1 MQKTIAKINLKAI
14 KNNAEAFK
22 TLTGK
27 KLCAVVKANAYGHG
41 ALATV
46 NALESVADFFA
57 VALIEEAL
65 EIRQAVCDKEILVLT
80 PPTDIS
86 EVVYLFDERFIASVG
101 DLKTAKLIQRVAF
114 LRKKKIK
121 VHLKINTGMNRYG
134 ASLFELG
141 KICKFLSQSEYVLV
155 TGAYSHLYGS
165 DEKTAREQRAIFLR
179 AKKICE
185 RYYQN
190 LTFHL
195 SATYGCLLGKKFYFD
210 AVRIGLGLYGY
221 LPRGLTGEVS
231 SRANHLQLQKAMKV
245 YAKIM
250 SSKRY
255 AFGGLG
261 YGKDFTGEVEKGKE
275 LYLLR
280 VGYADG
286 FLRKKENGTLDAKEN
301 TSPLCMDA
309 CLRFGRKQRGRYVC
323 ILADAEKTAKETG
336 TIVYEVLCKA
346 TARANFE
353 FLYE

>member
-14 KNNAEAFK
+14 KNNAETFK
-22 TLTGK
+22 ALTKK

-41 ALATV
+41 ALAVV

-57 VALIEEAL
+57 VALIEEGL
-65 EIRQAVCDKEILVLT
+65 EIRQAVCDKEILILT
-80 PPTDIS
+80 PPTDMN

-101 DLKTAKLIQRVAF
+101 DLKTAKLVERVAR

-134 ASLFELG
+134 ASLFEIG
-141 KICKFLSQSEYVLV
+141 KICKFLSQSEYVLI
-155 TGAYSHLYGS
+155 TGAYSHLYCS
-165 DEKTAREQRAIFLR
+165 EEETARKQREIFLR

-185 RYYQN
+185 KYYQN

-195 SATYGCLLGKKFYFD
+195 SATYGCLLGEDFYFD
-210 AVRIGLGLYGY
+210 AVRIGIGLYGY
-221 LPRGLTGEVS
+221 LPRGLTRVNEL
-231 SRANHLQLQKAMKV
+231 RLQKAMKV

-261 YGKDFTGEVEKGKE
+261 YGKDLTGEVEKGKE
-275 LYLLR
+275 IYLLR

-286 FLRKKENGTLDAKEN
+286 FLRKKENGTLGAKEN

-323 ILADAEKTAKETG
+323 ILSDAEKTAKETG
-336 TIVYEVLCKA
+336 TIAYEVLCKA

>member
-121 VHLKINTGMNRYG
+121 VHLKLS
-134 ASLFELG
+134 ASLLDKQIHAVDGGTHWFQVLSFFGPVFSFSYYIKEL
-141 KICKFLSQSEYVLV
+141 
-155 TGAYSHLYGS
+155 
-165 DEKTAREQRAIFLR
+165 R
-179 AKKICE
+179 
-185 RYYQN
+185 
-190 LTFHL
+190 
-195 SATYGCLLGKKFYFD
+195 
-210 AVRIGLGLYGY
+210 
-221 LPRGLTGEVS
+221 
-231 SRANHLQLQKAMKV
+231 
-245 YAKIM
+245 
-250 SSKRY
+250 KRY
-255 AFGGLG
+255 PV
-261 YGKDFTGEVEKGKE
+261 KRET
-275 LYLLR
+275 
-280 VGYADG
+280 
-286 FLRKKENGTLDAKEN
+286 
-301 TSPLCMDA
+301 
-309 CLRFGRKQRGRYVC
+309 
-323 ILADAEKTAKETG
+323 TAPTK
-336 TIVYEVLCKA
+336 I
-346 TARANFE
+346 FPS
-353 FLYE
+353 